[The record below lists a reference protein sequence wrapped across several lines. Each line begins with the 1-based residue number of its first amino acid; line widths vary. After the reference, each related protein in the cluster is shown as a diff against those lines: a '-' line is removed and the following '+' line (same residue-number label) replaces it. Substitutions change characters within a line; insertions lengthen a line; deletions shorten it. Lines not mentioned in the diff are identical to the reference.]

1 MEALNAIEIK
11 EYDDIYKWREY
22 IDQYAVKKFKKPSCE
37 DLLHDENGKIISH
50 PYDEERNGYP
60 KVFHGKIASANTLLK
75 SYKKRQQ
82 LKEEFGVYAVEMEA
96 SGIADTT
103 WEMGTGYIVIRGIC
117 DYCDEYKNDDWQEY
131 AALAAA
137 SYARDL
143 IENLP
148 S

>member
-1 MEALNAIEIK
+1 MR
-11 EYDDIYKWREY
+11 KWKNY
-22 IDQYAVKKFKKPSCE
+22 LSSIC
-37 DLLHDENGKIISH
+37 
-50 PYDEERNGYP
+50 EER
-60 KVFHGKIASANTLLK
+60 KRLSKDFSWEIASANTLLK

>member
-1 MEALNAIEIK
+1 
-11 EYDDIYKWREY
+11 
-22 IDQYAVKKFKKPSCE
+22 
-37 DLLHDENGKIISH
+37 
-50 PYDEERNGYP
+50 
-60 KVFHGKIASANTLLK
+60 
-75 SYKKRQQ
+75 
-82 LKEEFGVYAVEMEA
+82 MEA

>member
-1 MEALNAIEIK
+1 MIVHVATRVRYEL
-11 EYDDIYKWREY
+11 
-22 IDQYAVKKFKKPSCE
+22 
-37 DLLHDENGKIISH
+37 
-50 PYDEERNGYP
+50 
-60 KVFHGKIASANTLLK
+60 
-75 SYKKRQQ
+75 
-82 LKEEFGVYAVEMEA
+82 VYAVEMEA